1 MKNKKRTYSRKKQYT
16 GSMAHRK
23 LVSALGMT
31 ALSMAI
37 VAAAETVASTDSTAA
52 SLANEKAMAGFSL
65 TLEKCYDSAT
75 AEEAAQINVALA
87 DTVRGKSG
95 TDVVAVNEKT
105 PEEQEEQKEQ
115 KAMEQTG
122 AEADDSIESDHVSV
136 KDLLSNINYGRLGIA
151 DVDNYL
157 NIRKKPGEDGKIVGK
172 LTKNAGCHIY
182 KIKNGWAK
190 IISNGVKGWVSAD
203 YLITDEEAEAY
214 AMTVAT
220 KVATVETENLRAR
233 FLPSTDSSI
242 YTLIAEGED
251 LHVVK
256 ENLTKAYVEKVIEN
270 NFKKEDKRLI
280 ENVDRESMYQDLDN
294 WLCVKLNGEK
304 IFISKDYV
312 KISYQLK
319 KAVAIDES
327 NYSSEETGIS
337 SVRSQMVSYAMQF
350 LGNPYVWGGT
360 SLTYGCDCSGF
371 VMGIYAH
378 FGYGL
383 PRVSASQ
390 AASMT
395 GIDYSEAQPGD
406 LFFYGNGYRVSHVA
420 MYIGGGQIIH
430 AMDESHGICIS
441 NAFYM
446 TPMKIGRMID

>member
-1 MKNKKRTYSRKKQYT
+1 MKNTKKTYSGKKQNENHNSNKKIM
-16 GSMAHRK
+16 GA
-23 LVSALGMT
+23 VGMT
-31 ALSMAI
+31 VMSLAI
-37 VAAAETVASTDSTAA
+37 IAAAETIASTDSTAA

-65 TLEKCYDSAT
+65 TLERCYDSAT
-75 AEEAAQINVALA
+75 AEEAAQINLALA
-87 DTVRGKSG
+87 DTVKATPEVG
-95 TDVVAVNEKT
+95 VVAVNEEQ
-105 PEEQEEQKEQ
+105 PDSQSGQEEDI
-115 KAMEQTG
+115 
-122 AEADDSIESDHVSV
+122 EADDSIESDHVSV

-182 KIKNGWAK
+182 KIEDGWAK
-190 IISNGVKGWVSAD
+190 IISNGVKGWVCAD
-203 YLITDEEAEAY
+203 YLITDEEAEEY

-242 YTLIAEGED
+242 YTLIAQEED

-256 ENLTKAYVEKVIEN
+256 ENLTKAYVEKVIES
-270 NFKKEDKRLI
+270 NFKGDDKQLI
-280 ENVDRESMYQDLDN
+280 ENVDLESMYQDLDN
-294 WLCVKLNGEK
+294 WMCVKLNGEK

-312 KISYQLK
+312 TISYQLK

-337 SVRSQMVSYAMQF
+337 SVRSQMVDYAMQF

-371 VMGIYAH
+371 VMGIYGH

-390 AASMT
+390 AAYMT